1 MKLVMKD
8 DVEHVAR
15 NVQATNDYAVTG
27 VQDMVI
33 LATKAHQ
40 LGSIAHDVPKLF
52 GLTIPCVQP

>member
-1 MKLVMKD
+1 MKD